1 MSPLVDRALTHL
13 AELRE
18 EYTAAA
24 AYGLTD
30 HPAYRADLDEAIE
43 AARAAYVCAA
53 LTEIASFRAQL
64 SGPQVG

>member
-1 MSPLVDRALTHL
+1 MTTLVDLALTHL

-18 EYTAAA
+18 EYATAAA
-24 AYGLTD
+24 HGLTD

-64 SGPQVG
+64 SGPQEG

>member
-1 MSPLVDRALTHL
+1 MTTLVDRALTHL

-18 EYTAAA
+18 EYAAA
-24 AYGLTD
+24 AAHGLTS

-64 SGPQVG
+64 SGPQEG